1 MRTVTAL
8 VAICWLALAGPAL
21 AQFWPRN
28 PYYGGGGWGAY
39 PVGQVG
45 TSRMVAAQN
54 QQLGQVA
61 AMGQNL
67 VVQSGIRNTL
77 TSQAQDRTD
86 AIMNQ
91 RQANQNWWSQVQTQQ
106 MEQRQARGYGS
117 PAALAAGL
125 GADPA
130 AGGFAPASPPP
141 AAATDI
147 IKWPS
152 VLQGREFASYRAQI
166 EAPYRRSP
174 PGLSTPTPDDYRDMA
189 KAVDDMK
196 AVLEWRLGQDGL
208 ATQDYQQA
216 KAFLN
221 TLGQEVRGR
230 LSADDK

>member
-1 MRTVTAL
+1 
-8 VAICWLALAGPAL
+8 
-21 AQFWPRN
+21 
-28 PYYGGGGWGAY
+28 
-39 PVGQVG
+39 
-45 TSRMVAAQN
+45 
-54 QQLGQVA
+54 
-61 AMGQNL
+61 MGQNL

-91 RQANQNWWSQVQTQQ
+91 RQANQNWWSQVQNQQ
-106 MEQRQARGYGS
+106 MEQRQAREYSS
-117 PAALAAGL
+117 PAAIAAGL

-130 AGGFAPASPPP
+130 AAGFAPASSPP
-141 AAATDI
+141 AVATDI
-147 IKWPS
+147 IKWPP
-152 VLQGREFASYRAQI
+152 VLQGREFASYRTQI

-174 PGLSTPTPDDYRDMA
+174 PGLSTPTPDDYREMA

-221 TLGQEVRGR
+221 TLGQELRGR
-230 LSADDK
+230 LSSDDK